1 MYKIGDRIRIIKMND
16 PYSGEKYTNKEGT
29 VTFIDDIGQ
38 LFGTWG
44 GLAVIPEIDEIQKIN

>member
-16 PYSGEKYTNKEGT
+16 PYSGEKYINKEGT